1 VEKGWKVLIFDHDR
15 DTGYALR
22 GMHRPVRCDS
32 CHRGSLYRDKIAP
45 ACLTCHRDE
54 DKHGGQLGARC
65 ESCHGERGWRATSF
79 DHGQARFPLLGAHGR
94 VECKQCHRTL
104 VFKDTRTECVSCHA
118 AADRHKAQLGPRC
131 ESCHNERSWR
141 ETRFDHG
148 QSRFPLLGGHARVE
162 CKQCHLTLAFKHAR
176 TECVSCHAAADRHK
190 ERLGPRCE
198 QCHHPAAWRSW
209 AFDHD
214 RRTGFT
220 LGRAHARTA
229 CVTCHT
235 KPVKDRFE
243 LASNCFGCHRREDA
257 HLGSLGTQC
266 ERCHVP
272 DTWRRVI
279 NRERLP

>member
-118 AADRHKAQLGPRC
+118 AADRHR
-131 ESCHNERSWR
+131 
-141 ETRFDHG
+141 
-148 QSRFPLLGGHARVE
+148 
-162 CKQCHLTLAFKHAR
+162 
-176 TECVSCHAAADRHK
+176 

-198 QCHHPAAWRSW
+198 QCHDARAWKSW
-209 AFDHD
+209 AFDHG
-214 RRTGFT
+214 RRTSFKLDG
-220 LGRAHARTA
+220 AHARVA
-229 CVTCHT
+229 CLACHT
-235 KPVKDRFE
+235 QPVKDKVE
-243 LASNCFGCHRREDA
+243 LASACVGCHRQQDT
-257 HLGSLGTQC
+257 HLGSLGPQC
-266 ERCHVP
+266 DRCHVAES
-272 DTWRRVI
+272 WRRVV
-279 NRERLP
+279 NRDRNP